1 MNITAKKVPI
11 LKTISTVQ
19 ATTSTHSACTTGT
32 NTERSRTTDLSQG
45 ATVVMLERLLLLNR
59 AVLPDVHQFLYLI
72 MKEAKVRIA
81 TQLARQHVQTEIL
94 EDVLLDV
101 GAHVEALLVAVLEVL
116 VEVHVAAVI
125 AVVEVP
131 VEALVVADVVEEEI
145 NYEFC
150 K

>member
-1 MNITAKKVPI
+1 
-11 LKTISTVQ
+11 
-19 ATTSTHSACTTGT
+19 
-32 NTERSRTTDLSQG
+32 
-45 ATVVMLERLLLLNR
+45 MLERLLLLNR
-59 AVLPDVHQFLYLI
+59 AVLLDAHQFLYLI
-72 MKEAKVRIA
+72 MKEAKVRIV

-94 EDVLLDV
+94 EVVLLGV

-125 AVVEVP
+125 AAAVIAVVEVP
-131 VEALVVADVVEEEI
+131 AEALVVAGVAEEEI